1 MLTFWPFK
9 RFLQYFLDFCWVCR
23 EFPNIAVGLNY
34 FKCGFFNWLA
44 EELTILAYDDEIIAL
59 AGSTLFGV
67 IKKEP
72 DPSLPPV
79 AAVAKLGV
87 LKAELN

>member
-1 MLTFWPFK
+1 M
-9 RFLQYFLDFCWVCR
+9 
-23 EFPNIAVGLNY
+23 
-34 FKCGFFNWLA
+34 
-44 EELTILAYDDEIIAL
+44 TILAYDDEIIAL

-87 LKAELN
+87 LKAEMN